1 MNYVEWC
8 ERVLT
13 TLDALSEAQEYV
25 RNHGI
30 DVGRLEKHIWGARYD
45 EITSALR
52 EKEYRDVTDD
62 AIFDFEK
69 IGLIEDGTNMFH
81 KLTLNGRAAAK
92 DLFGLWEAISRTG
105 SLPKAHRMTLET
117 INRLSEKPDEEF
129 ARVEMIDE
137 YVIRHELRDLDESF
151 ASLNDRDL
159 AELLRDLKSRGLIFC
174 ESGEYPDEA
183 RASYRGLVWEQK
195 RDEIANVRI
204 IDKLLDEWETTSVEF
219 KRELYLDTKDQKAEF
234 VKDILGLA
242 NTQASGESLLII
254 GFDDKTRAYHAPPDP
269 KKITADNIE
278 RVLAQY
284 TAPVVEIKY
293 ETLDYGGRGTVG
305 IIRVR
310 RDRTKLPYKPAA
322 SFGDKK
328 RISEN
333 QIFVRHGSQTQEAT
347 QNEIELLEAEA
358 IRAKPERAVDD

>member
-8 ERVLT
+8 EQVLT
-13 TLDALSEAQEYV
+13 TLDALSDDQEYV

-30 DVGRLEKHIWGARYD
+30 DVGRLEKHVWGERYD
-45 EITSALR
+45 DVKFILQ
-52 EKEYRDVTDD
+52 KNEYRDVTDD

-69 IGLIEDGTNMFH
+69 LGLVEDGTNMFQ

-92 DLFGLWEAISRTG
+92 DLFGLWEVICRTG
-105 SLPKAHRMTLET
+105 NLPKAHRLTLET
-117 INRLSEKPDEEF
+117 INRLSEKSDEQF
-129 ARVEMIDE
+129 ARVEMVEE
-137 YVIRHELRDLDESF
+137 YEIRRELKQLDESF

-159 AELLRDLKSRGLIFC
+159 AELLRDLKARGLIFC

-183 RASYRGLVWEQK
+183 RACYRGLVWEKK
-195 RDEIANVRI
+195 RDEIANVRM

-242 NTQASGESLLII
+242 NTQASGERLLII

-269 KKITADNIE
+269 KKITQDNIE

-293 ETLDYGGRGTVG
+293 ETLDYGGRGIVG
-305 IIRVR
+305 IIKVK
-310 RDRTKLPYKPAA
+310 RDRPKLPYKPAA

-328 RISEN
+328 RINEN

-347 QNEIELLEAEA
+347 DIEIESLEAEA
-358 IRAKPERAVDD
+358 LRTKSASGD

>member
-8 ERVLT
+8 ELVLT
-13 TLDALSEAQEYV
+13 TLDALSESQDYV

-30 DVGRLEKHIWGARYD
+30 DAGRLEKHIWGEQYD
-45 EITSALR
+45 KIKSALL
-52 EKEYRDVTDD
+52 ENEYRDVTDD
-62 AIFDFEK
+62 AIFDLEK
-69 IGLIEDGTNMFH
+69 LGLIEDGTNMFH
-81 KLTLNGRAAAK
+81 KLTLGGRAAAK
-92 DLFGLWEAISRTG
+92 DLFGLWEAICRTG
-105 SLPKAHRMTLET
+105 DLPKAHRLTLET
-117 INRLSEKPDEEF
+117 VNRLSEKTDEEF
-129 ARVEMIDE
+129 ARVEIVDE
-137 YVIRHELRDLDESF
+137 HLIWRELRELDESF
-151 ASLNDRDL
+151 NTLNDRDL
-159 AELLRDLKSRGLIFC
+159 AELLRDLKARGLIFC

-183 RASYRGLVWEQK
+183 RACYRGLVWEKK
-195 RDEIANVRI
+195 RDEIANVRV

-242 NTQASGESLLII
+242 NTQASGARLLIV

-293 ETLDYGGRGTVG
+293 ETLDYGSYG
-305 IIRVR
+305 IIGIITIK

-322 SFGDKK
+322 SFGEKK

-347 QNEIELLEAEA
+347 LTEIESLEAEA
-358 IRAKPERAVDD
+358 LRAKSTRAD

>member
-8 ERVLT
+8 EQVLT
-13 TLDALSEAQEYV
+13 TLDALSESHEYV

-30 DVGRLEKHIWGARYD
+30 DVERLEKHIWEERYD
-45 EITSALR
+45 DVKSILR
-52 EKEYRDVTDD
+52 ENEFRYVTDD

-69 IGLIEDGTNMFH
+69 LGLIEDGTNMFH

-92 DLFGLWEAISRTG
+92 DIFGLWEVICRTG
-105 SLPKAHRMTLET
+105 SLPKAHRLTLET
-117 INRLSEKPDEEF
+117 INRLSEKSDEKF
-129 ARVEMIDE
+129 ARVEMVE
-137 YVIRHELRDLDESF
+137 EHVIRRELKELDESF
-151 ASLNDRDL
+151 ASLNDHDL

-183 RASYRGLVWEQK
+183 RACYRGLVWEK
-195 RDEIANVRI
+195 KFNEIANVRAI
-204 IDKLLDEWETTSVEF
+204 NKLLEEWETTSVEF

-234 VKDILGLA
+234 VKDVLGLA
-242 NTQASGESLLII
+242 NTQASGERLLII

-293 ETLDYGGRGTVG
+293 ETLDYGGRGIIG
-305 IIRVR
+305 IIKVK
-310 RDRTKLPYKPAA
+310 RDRTKLPYKPTV
-322 SFGDKK
+322 SFGEKK
-328 RISEN
+328 RISED
-333 QIFVRHGSQTQEAT
+333 QIFVRHGSQTQEAIPS
-347 QNEIELLEAEA
+347 EVESLEAEA
-358 IRAKPERAVDD
+358 LRAKSERAD

>member
-13 TLDALSEAQEYV
+13 TLDALSESQEYV

-30 DVGRLEKHIWGARYD
+30 DVERLEKHIWEERYD
-45 EITSALR
+45 EIKSALR
-52 EKEYRDVTDD
+52 ENEYRYVADD

-69 IGLIEDGTNMFH
+69 LGLIEDGTNMFH

-92 DLFGLWEAISRTG
+92 DLFGLWEVICRTG
-105 SLPKAHRMTLET
+105 DLPKSHRLTLET

-129 ARVEMIDE
+129 ARVEMVEE
-137 YVIRHELRDLDESF
+137 YEILRALREQDESF

-183 RASYRGLVWEQK
+183 RACYRGLVWEKK
-195 RDEIANVRI
+195 RDEIANVRV
-204 IDKLLDEWETTSVEF
+204 IDKLLNEWETTSVEF

-242 NTQASGESLLII
+242 NTQASGERLLII
-254 GFDDKTRAYHAPPDP
+254 GFDDKTRAYYAPPDP
-269 KKITADNIE
+269 KKITTDNIE

-284 TAPVVEIKY
+284 TVPVVEIKY
-293 ETLDYGGRGTVG
+293 ETLDYGSRG
-305 IIRVR
+305 IIGIVKVK

-328 RISEN
+328 RINET
-333 QIFVRHGSQTQEAT
+333 QVFVRHGSQTQEAT
-347 QNEIELLEAEA
+347 ATEIESLEAEA
-358 IRAKPERAVDD
+358 LRAKSARAD